1 MKNEFIKIKFWWND
15 LDKFILIPTCILISI
30 GIMLVF
36 SASQILGSKY
46 ELSQYYLIKKHIV
59 FVIIGIFTILT
70 LSALSPKNIILCSVI
85 ILSLAM
91 ILSIIAIIFFS
102 EFKGASRWIKI
113 SNFSLQPSEL
123 IKPSF
128 VIVSALLFSRYKN
141 KNDSSIIF
149 NIILLL
155 IISSILISQ
164 PDFGMFLLVFIVWFS
179 QLLMARIN
187 LKIISFMSF
196 SFFSALVF
204 CFFFLDHV
212 QFRLKN
218 FFLNIGDNY
227 QISKS
232 LESFSSGGFFG
243 KGIGAGQI
251 SKTLPDVHSDFI
263 FALAGEE
270 LGIIFTS
277 FILLIYLF
285 IFWRIYLISIN
296 EKNFF
301 NFSALIGLSNI
312 FIFQT
317 LINVSSSLN
326 LFPTKGMTLPFI
338 SYGGSSMLSCAI
350 LIGFILSLT
359 KKSR

>member
-1 MKNEFIKIKFWWND
+1 MKNGFNKIKNWWND
-15 LDKFILIPTCILISI
+15 LDKYILIPTFILISI
-30 GIMLVF
+30 GVILVF
-36 SASQILGSKY
+36 SASQVLGSKY
-46 ELSQYYLIKKHIV
+46 EVSQYFLIKKHII
-59 FVIIGIFTILT
+59 FVMIGVFTILI
-70 LSALSPKNIILCSVI
+70 LSTLSPKNIIFCSIIILTSAI
-85 ILSLAM
+85 ILST
-91 ILSIIAIIFFS
+91 IAIFFFS
-102 EFKGASRWIKI
+102 EFKGASRWIKL

-123 IKPSF
+123 FKPSF
-128 VIVSALLFSRYKN
+128 IVVSALLFSRYKN
-141 KNDSSIIF
+141 KNDNSIIY
-149 NIILLL
+149 NIVLLL
-155 IISSILISQ
+155 IISCILISQ
-164 PDFGMFLLVFIVWFS
+164 PDFGMFILLFIVWFT
-179 QLLMARIN
+179 QLIMARIN
-187 LKIISFMSF
+187 LKIISFMIF
-196 SFFSALVF
+196 SFISTLVF

-243 KGIGAGQI
+243 KGLGAGKI
-251 SKTLPDVHSDFI
+251 SKALPDVHSDFI

-270 LGIIFTS
+270 LGIIFIS

-285 IFWRIYLISIN
+285 IFWRVYLISVN

-317 LINVSSSLN
+317 IINVSSSLKI
-326 LFPTKGMTLPFI
+326 FPTKGMTLPFI
-338 SYGGSSMLSCAI
+338 SYGGSSMLSCSI

-359 KKSR
+359 KKNR